1 MPQTSSLSIICRE
14 VEDFVRNGL
23 NAGGNDVS
31 LSIGA
36 PADLPAAPGHRVNL
50 FFYRFEPGGFEAGL
64 RPGQPWH
71 IRLFCLITSFAI
83 DEDPIASGENDLRF
97 LGHIMQLFRQTP
109 VLQPVALDGEEIR
122 LQVIF
127 SPVTDEQINQV
138 WSTQGDTT
146 YRPSLIYEM
155 ALAVITP
162 IEAAIE
168 PPRVAAIGQ
177 QALADMSARHAR
189 FSGIVERPVFNPV
202 RIDVDNPQWQP
213 ALCWLLDDL
222 CAHTLSFDVDSAEFA
237 AFEPRIWLA
246 GVPGEA
252 VQLRWRVWDGSQ
264 WSDNGAPVAAS
275 PSHAAITPDA
285 IPAPQPGI
293 FPLPIALP
301 FVLAPGQ
308 DAAQGLLT
316 ASREVAP
323 FAGAA
328 PIRLE
333 SNPLLINLY
342 RSNG

>member
-1 MPQTSSLSIICRE
+1 MPQASSLSIVCRE
-14 VEDFVRNGL
+14 VESFVRNGL
-23 NAGGNDVS
+23 NAGGNSVTVS
-31 LSIGA
+31 TGA
-36 PADLPAAPGHRVNL
+36 PADLPVAPGHRVNL

-64 RPGQPWH
+64 RPGEPWH
-71 IRLFCLITSFAI
+71 IRLFCLITAFAV
-83 DEDPIASGENDLRF
+83 DEDPIASGENDLRI

-109 VLQPVALDGEEIR
+109 VLQPVSADGEEIR

-162 IEAAIE
+162 ITPAAK
-168 PPRVAAIGQ
+168 PPLVAAIGQ
-177 QALADMSARHAR
+177 EALVDMSARHAG
-189 FSGIVERPVFNPV
+189 FSGIVEHPVVHPV

-213 ALCWLLDDL
+213 ALCWILDDV
-222 CAHTLSFDVDSAEFA
+222 CAHTLSFDVDSPEFA
-237 AFEPRIWLA
+237 AFTPRIWLA
-246 GVPGEA
+246 GVPGEP
-252 VQLRWRVWDGSQ
+252 VQLNWKVWDDSQ
-264 WSDNGAPVAAS
+264 WNDSGAPVAAS
-275 PSHAAITPDA
+275 PSHDAITPDA
-285 IPAPQPGI
+285 IPAPQPGT
-293 FPLPIALP
+293 FPLQVALP
-301 FVLAPGQ
+301 FALAPDQ

-323 FAGAA
+323 FPGAA

-342 RSNG
+342 RSS